1 MLIPQY
7 NGVCDVTKVF
17 QYYFK
22 TLTNKVAELIR
33 FKKLPDH
40 IDEEFLKE
48 SLILEG
54 RVCFTEFNSHI
65 YALTGNVGGEVDC
78 YKIPTQFILANPVL
92 GSKDVKVRHMDG
104 STSVDGLE
112 GIVVGLTHVD
122 TELSLNVAKGLY
134 NLIYNYAGML
144 ADNFVSLN
152 CAQINSRVQVAYV
165 ADNQNLANTA
175 EVTLKDLY
183 NGKPYKVLS
192 QDILNKL
199 TVSPVAASGAN
210 TTIISLIEAHATIL
224 ADFWSELGIAYNS
237 NRKRQYVGQ
246 AEASMDTGSLN
257 LNIDSII
264 NSIKDGIERVNEL
277 FGTDIEVEIDENA
290 FENVMNG
297 EAEIADD
304 DNVEGIVDKADDEIK
319 DNVEAE
325 GGEDDGFKEDQS
337 KETDNKKD

>member
-33 FKKLPDH
+33 LKKLPDH

-78 YKIPTQFILANPVL
+78 YKVPTYFIIANPVL
-92 GSKDVKVRHMDG
+92 GSKEVKVRHIDG

-122 TELSLNVAKGLY
+122 TELSLNTARGLY

-175 EVTLKDLY
+175 ETVLKDLY

-264 NSIKDGIERVNEL
+264 NSIKDGIERVNDL

-290 FENVMNG
+290 YENVMNG
-297 EAEIADD
+297 EAEIADT
-304 DNVEGIVDKADDEIK
+304 DNIEGIVDKADDEIK

-325 GGEDDGFKEDQS
+325 GGADDGFKADKSKKTDDKED
-337 KETDNKKD
+337 